1 MSRPLHSK
9 NSRTRPD
16 RGNTLSEPGPA
27 HQSCRSPELD
37 RLRLQGSGWDQLA
50 VRPLRKTVNQLQRQS
65 TNFQGTRVSPRA
77 ASVIVRTAPRR
88 DASTDSESVD
98 PAVSSDRR
106 AERAERL
113 SKGVIEDL
121 GLGDERSRIA
131 IVA

>member
-1 MSRPLHSK
+1 
-9 NSRTRPD
+9 
-16 RGNTLSEPGPA
+16 
-27 HQSCRSPELD
+27 
-37 RLRLQGSGWDQLA
+37 
-50 VRPLRKTVNQLQRQS
+50 LRKTVNQLERQS